1 MSYRDVASRKVLT
14 WACTATGARMPVA
27 MAPLALVFLV
37 RERPGGYA
45 LGAALAAAYVIGE
58 IVGAPVLG
66 MRLRPDRAR
75 PQLAAGLAA
84 GAAGFAGLGV
94 FPDAHAVLLAV
105 FAFLAG
111 AAPAAAAGGLRAL
124 LTDVVPER
132 AVTQALSTESM
143 LMSGIWAVSPA
154 AVTGLALG
162 VAPRA
167 PLLLAAALMAS
178 SVAGLWLLP
187 AGWETDDAHGADGA
201 DGTGRA
207 SGGVLRL
214 LASAWPVYVTGA
226 AGLTLLG
233 LAELVLP
240 ALLEQR
246 GIGVGW
252 SGPLLAGMAVA
263 AGLGAFLYGVRVW
276 PGRLRTRS
284 VVLIGG
290 MSACVTLV
298 ALIPDRAGIA
308 AALAVGGMLQSCA
321 LITRNLSLREA
332 LPAGALAAGYSV
344 MYAAAGVGYA
354 AAGSL
359 AGALLQVTTP
369 STAILAGVGLTLVLT
384 AIGWWG
390 EVRFGD
396 RSGRRDGDR
405 SAGCSADRSDDEYSG
420 GGSAQD
426 ADIAIAAA
434 PVGPDPVAVSDP
446 ATLVSDPATLVS
458 DPVSPV
464 PDPVTPRPEGAAIR
478 GRSDPERRL

>member
-1 MSYRDVASRKVLT
+1 MSYRDVASKQVLI
-14 WACTATGARMPVA
+14 WACTSVGSRMPVA

-45 LGAALAAAYVIGE
+45 FGAALAAAYVIGE

-75 PQLAAGLAA
+75 PQLVAGLAA

-94 FPDAHAVLLAV
+94 LPGAHPMILAA

-124 LTDVVPER
+124 LTDLVPAR
-132 AVTQALSTESM
+132 AVAQALSTESM
-143 LMSGIWAVSPA
+143 LNSGIWAVSPA

-162 VAPRA
+162 VAPRV
-167 PLLLAAALMAS
+167 PLLLGAALMAS

-187 AGWETDDAHGADGA
+187 AGWEADDARGQE
-201 DGTGRA
+201 GRERGQEGKERGQEGKEGKGP
-207 SGGVLRL
+207 SLSRL
-214 LASAWPVYVTGA
+214 LVGAWPVYVTGA

-252 SGPLLAGMAVA
+252 SGPILTGLAVG
-263 AGLGAFLYGVRVW
+263 AGLGAFLYGLRTW
-276 PGRLRTRS
+276 PGRLRIRS
-284 VVLIGG
+284 VVLICG
-290 MSACVTLV
+290 MSVCVTLA
-298 ALIPDRAGIA
+298 ALTPDKAAIA

-332 LPAGALAAGYSV
+332 LPASALAAGYSV

-359 AGALLQVTTP
+359 AGALLQVTEP
-369 STAILAGVGLTLVLT
+369 STAVLAGVGLTLVLT
-384 AIGWWG
+384 VVGWWG
-390 EVRFGD
+390 EA
-396 RSGRRDGDR
+396 RSGNR
-405 SAGCSADRSDDEYSG
+405 SAKG
-420 GGSAQD
+420 
-426 ADIAIAAA
+426 ADIAVTAGPAA
-434 PVGPDPVAVSDP
+434 DPVVA
-446 ATLVSDPATLVS
+446 
-458 DPVSPV
+458 DPV
-464 PDPVTPRPEGAAIR
+464 DPGPEGTAIR
-478 GRSDPERRL
+478 GGRDPEGRL